1 MHDRPKT
8 NSTKTARVLLSL
20 GALALSVPALTS
32 CNIVTPVA
40 YIIEGPGQ
48 IEAEFTL
55 ADKKTVV
62 FADDPR
68 NILPRSALLTAIGDG
83 VSFDLME
90 REILSSTVSTA
101 QAISVARGMSG
112 GDARNLASI
121 EKIGRALDCAQVIHI
136 QPFIFDL
143 YGRSDSQ
150 GLRPTISVRVKVLD
164 LDAKARVFPPA
175 ESQPEGRE
183 VMATIRETSLG
194 GPMSRSNT
202 IAVEDRLVQRAAI
215 EVARLFYKHDRIDLG
230 ENLGTRRR

>member
-62 FADDPR
+62 FVDDPR

-101 QAISVARGMSG
+101 QAISVARGMSEAETLGRLLNEVGHLADDCG
-112 GDARNLASI
+112 GHW
-121 EKIGRALDCAQVIHI
+121 RALALIEGGRLRTLCADM
-136 QPFIFDL
+136 PA
-143 YGRSDSQ
+143 
-150 GLRPTISVRVKVLD
+150 
-164 LDAKARVFPPA
+164 DAKA
-175 ESQPEGRE
+175 
-183 VMATIRETSLG
+183 MAAAMGEYRKAG
-194 GPMSRSNT
+194 G
-202 IAVEDRLVQRAAI
+202 Q
-215 EVARLFYKHDRIDLG
+215 
-230 ENLGTRRR
+230 